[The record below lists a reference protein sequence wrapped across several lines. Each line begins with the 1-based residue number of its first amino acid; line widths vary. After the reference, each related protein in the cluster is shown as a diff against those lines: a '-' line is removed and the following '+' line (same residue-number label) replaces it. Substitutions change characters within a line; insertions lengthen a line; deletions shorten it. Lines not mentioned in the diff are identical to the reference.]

1 MINCGFFFQKCPK
14 LFARFIVFCTF
25 FIFSNIFLWRV
36 YTTLLFLFTTSGYMF
51 VSKFSTTFGLPKKN
65 NHCVPHSNYR
75 KRVIIW
81 LEDFYLRFSFLC
93 FFRNVYLA
101 LCWFWG
107 GKTYWSKTKNLAL
120 RQIIHQFIER
130 GDSVFTN
137 RNVWKNLRWNGN
149 DNLFVQHTL
158 STQHNFTHN
167 KNWHLIERRKIK
179 MAAAVSSIYLSPE
192 GYGMREGE
200 KNIFLLLFF
209 FYSCVWETVIFLW
222 NTDSDFFST
231 VDLRA
236 WRTKKN

>member
-1 MINCGFFFQKCPK
+1 MIGR
-14 LFARFIVFCTF
+14 L
-25 FIFSNIFLWRV
+25 
-36 YTTLLFLFTTSGYMF
+36 
-51 VSKFSTTFGLPKKN
+51 
-65 NHCVPHSNYR
+65 
-75 KRVIIW
+75 
-81 LEDFYLRFSFLC
+81 YLRFTFLC

-167 KNWHLIERRKIK
+167 KNWYLIERRKK
-179 MAAAVSSIYLSPE
+179 LAAAVSSIYLSPE

-200 KNIFLLLFF
+200 KKIFF
-209 FYSCVWETVIFLW
+209 F
-222 NTDSDFFST
+222 FFSSSIAASGK
-231 VDLRA
+231 LWSSSGIRI
-236 WRTKKN
+236 RTSSPPWTWGPGEFRRKNK